1 MIDIRS
7 MPTRKAYAT
16 DDPNTS
22 IVEWSMSGEAVPNGN
37 SYDMQYAIFV
47 TFRYGMMTN
56 YREYWDPMTF
66 LKNMGNAR
74 F

>member
-1 MIDIRS
+1 
-7 MPTRKAYAT
+7 
-16 DDPNTS
+16 
-22 IVEWSMSGEAVPNGN
+22 MSGEAVPNGN